1 MSRAQTTLSTQG
13 GLSRGSLL
21 SRILDFT
28 TETRI
33 SDIRG
38 KIQKSVVKSKKSVVI
53 PDQNGKIAERDLK
66 HLNFFE
72 LFSNFTK

>member
-1 MSRAQTTLSTQG
+1 MATTFLATK
-13 GLSRGSLL
+13 LVDRGSLL